1 MKFKK
6 NVVVCGHYGAG
17 KTNLAVN
24 LALAYVRTADFKALL
39 GAQGVDML
47 LPMYANSNLDLP
59 VVPPGLEA
67 AIRDG
72 GARLV
77 LDVGGDDAGAIAL
90 GRYAAVL
97 EQSGYTL
104 LYVVNRLRYAK
115 ADPEEELELLRAVER
130 CARLSVTGL
139 VNNTNLGVETAPE
152 HLRGSLEYLE
162 QVSQRSGLPVLLTAA
177 CARAAEALEGAPS
190 LFPVEIYVK
199 TPW

>member
-1 MKFKK
+1 
-6 NVVVCGHYGAG
+6 
-17 KTNLAVN
+17 
-24 LALAYVRTADFKALL
+24 D
-39 GAQGVDML
+39 
-47 LPMYANSNLDLP
+47 
-59 VVPPGLEA
+59 EA
-67 AIRDG
+67 AASYTIATKNGEPMMKLARDIQAELDMG
-72 GARLV
+72 MGA
-77 LDVGGDDAGAIAL
+77 AP
-90 GRYAAVL
+90 
-97 EQSGYTL
+97 T
-104 LYVVNRLRYAK
+104 
-115 ADPEEELELLRAVER
+115 EEELELLRAVER